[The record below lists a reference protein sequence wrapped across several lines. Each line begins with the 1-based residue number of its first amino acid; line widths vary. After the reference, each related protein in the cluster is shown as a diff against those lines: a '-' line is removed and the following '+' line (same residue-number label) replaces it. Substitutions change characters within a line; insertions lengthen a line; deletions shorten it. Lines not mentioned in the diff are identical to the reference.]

1 MSTLQCPQCGQHT
14 VVPRSL
20 SLYQCIACEF
30 ERDLDNQAESE
41 EKSSDSAFGAMIIVV
56 VILLLLL

>member
-30 ERDLDNQAESE
+30 ERDLDNHEEPE
-41 EKSSDSAFGAMIIVV
+41 EKSSDAAFGAMTIV
-56 VILLLLL
+56 VILLLLF